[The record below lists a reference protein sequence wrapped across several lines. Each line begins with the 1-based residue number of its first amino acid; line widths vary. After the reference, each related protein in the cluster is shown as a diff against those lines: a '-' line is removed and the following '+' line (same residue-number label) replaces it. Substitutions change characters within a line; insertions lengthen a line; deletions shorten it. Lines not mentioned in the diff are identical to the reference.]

1 MNQENY
7 DYTVNEAWDNLFD
20 KFNIAEEIEKN
31 GYLKIAAK
39 DIKKYKEPR
48 LMSKWDTSKK
58 RPEKFKANN
67 INILPISRSS
77 YVLGDFDVYEKLP
90 EFTEQEENITYVEI
104 PKLETID
111 INKITSE
118 ANAINVLILT
128 KMLDHF
134 LYTEK
139 NYQTFNGRM
148 GTGNFSFSI
157 ERKCKKKLLI
167 DVESAQC
174 EIDGGFE
181 NEESVVILEAKNIVN
196 EDFNVRQLYYP
207 YRLWKKKVNKP
218 IRLVLSIYA
227 NKIFRLFE
235 YEFVDA
241 NNMSSIKK
249 IKDHMYSIE
258 DINIYWEDILEVYKN
273 TMVEMDDKY
282 SKKGVPFIQAD
293 SMDRIISLLENLH
306 NNPLSEKQI
315 AEELMGFTTRQSNYY
330 YNAGKYLG
338 LFEKTSDR
346 HKRIKLTSMGNFLYN
361 LPYKERQLKIIEL
374 IFKHKIF
381 KDLFHMIIETG
392 YIPSKDVIEKKMIN
406 LNVCSKNLTNR
417 RAQTVYSWLLWIL
430 KLTQLSQN

>member
-1 MNQENY
+1 MQ
-7 DYTVNEAWDNLFD
+7 
-20 KFNIAEEIEKN
+20 
-31 GYLKIAAK
+31 
-39 DIKKYKEPR
+39 
-48 LMSKWDTSKK
+48 
-58 RPEKFKANN
+58 
-67 INILPISRSS
+67 
-77 YVLGDFDVYEKLP
+77 
-90 EFTEQEENITYVEI
+90 
-104 PKLETID
+104 
-111 INKITSE
+111 
-118 ANAINVLILT
+118 
-128 KMLDHF
+128 
-134 LYTEK
+134 
-139 NYQTFNGRM
+139 
-148 GTGNFSFSI
+148 
-157 ERKCKKKLLI
+157 KKLLI

-282 SKKGVPFIQAD
+282 SKRGVPFIQAD

-330 YNAGKYLG
+330 YNAG
-338 LFEKTSDR
+338 
-346 HKRIKLTSMGNFLYN
+346 
-361 LPYKERQLKIIEL
+361 
-374 IFKHKIF
+374 
-381 KDLFHMIIETG
+381 
-392 YIPSKDVIEKKMIN
+392 
-406 LNVCSKNLTNR
+406 
-417 RAQTVYSWLLWIL
+417 
-430 KLTQLSQN
+430 